1 MMVPTRPNN
10 DSLQAVIM
18 ACFYLRIYLLAS
30 IGLNFD
36 FNPIPNTN
44 FIAYLIL
51 LNPALIH

>member
-18 ACFYLRIYLLAS
+18 TCFYLRIYLLAS